1 MKKLTVAAAGLVGF
15 LALDPALA
23 DDLTGVDRF
32 ICSAGSVS
40 VCCDD
45 GDCASGTAAELAVPQ
60 FIEVDLGQKRINTT
74 KASNLNRTS
83 AIDNVRRAKGR
94 IVMQGVDID
103 RAYSITID
111 EKTGW
116 LSAAVAVEDAGC
128 NVMAFGWCT
137 PLAAGK

>member
-1 MKKLTVAAAGLVGF
+1 
-15 LALDPALA
+15 
-23 DDLTGVDRF
+23 
-32 ICSAGSVS
+32 
-40 VCCDD
+40 
-45 GDCASGTAAELAVPQ
+45 
-60 FIEVDLGQKRINTT
+60 
-74 KASNLNRTS
+74 
-83 AIDNVRRAKGR
+83 
-94 IVMQGVDID
+94 MQGVDID